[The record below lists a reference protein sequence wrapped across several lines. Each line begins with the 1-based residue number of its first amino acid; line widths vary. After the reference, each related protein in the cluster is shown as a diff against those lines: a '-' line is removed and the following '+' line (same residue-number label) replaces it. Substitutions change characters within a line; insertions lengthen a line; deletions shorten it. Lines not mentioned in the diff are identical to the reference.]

1 MKSSRKNK
9 ENINDI
15 IIVEE
20 EQKKSINKLHILK
33 I

>member
-1 MKSSRKNK
+1 MKSSRKNR

-15 IIVEE
+15 IIEK
-20 EQKKSINKLHILK
+20 EQKKIINKLHILK

>member
-15 IIVEE
+15 IIEE